1 MKESGLK
8 NVRNKYNRIKNEQ
21 ETLKSYKNELEE
33 LAKDVKV
40 KRFVEHTINSN
51 FIMVFMGSYIK
62 KSSEN
67 QNDSYITY
75 ERDPDVSYRLYM
87 DLETTECYKIDKN
100 KCLEFETEHLTLY
113 LPISE
118 YTEEEYYKKY
128 SELQKWFRAQLIY
141 RSQSDIIKEL
151 QEKYEIK
158 HKKIYP
164 YFYKIDTITDLPIN
178 EYVNRYPADGFIEN
192 YCLSSEELMRVKLYR
207 KQLN

>member
-67 QNDSYITY
+67 QSPMKETQMLVIGYIWIWKQQNAI
-75 ERDPDVSYRLYM
+75 RLI
-87 DLETTECYKIDKN
+87 KIN
-100 KCLEFETEHLTLY
+100 
-113 LPISE
+113 
-118 YTEEEYYKKY
+118 
-128 SELQKWFRAQLIY
+128 
-141 RSQSDIIKEL
+141 
-151 QEKYEIK
+151 
-158 HKKIYP
+158 
-164 YFYKIDTITDLPIN
+164 
-178 EYVNRYPADGFIEN
+178 V
-192 YCLSSEELMRVKLYR
+192 
-207 KQLN
+207 